1 MADII
6 LLESK
11 VDAIGSDVKDIK
23 DRVDDL
29 EDCGVSRSDRLLNLE
44 IWKRGNGAKGAE
56 DRLQLQEAK
65 TMETE
70 RAIAAMKECLQRA
83 QSDEAIERIASAAA
97 RSIVTNARDRDKTT
111 VAKLRAM
118 GPLFTGIAALVASLV
133 TVVAVFAR

>member
-11 VDAIGSDVKDIK
+11 VDAIASDVKDVK

-29 EDCGVSRSDRLLNLE
+29 EDGGASRSDRLLNLE

-65 TMETE
+65 SMDTE
-70 RAIAAMKECLQRA
+70 RAITAMKECLQRA
-83 QSDEAIERIASAAA
+83 QSDETIERIATAAA
-97 RSIVTNARDRDKTT
+97 NGVISNARSRDKTT

-133 TVVAVFAR
+133 TLAAVFAR